1 MISFTTIESGSEP
14 TITSTKAV
22 SFHGFESGGH
32 ETTAMNRLS
41 PAIKAGDVAMIK
53 VESAARVLEPFAVAN
68 SSGGSAFPFEFA
80 SRKK

>member
-1 MISFTTIESGSEP
+1 
-14 TITSTKAV
+14 
-22 SFHGFESGGH
+22 
-32 ETTAMNRLS
+32 MNRLS